1 MSAGGP
7 LGTSVKVV
15 ERPGAKIHSGLSRND
30 PFRRTL
36 AREEDVHIMNQEE
49 SVTVI
54 VIRRALYTWLNAKYA
69 EINRSTLGNP
79 SKHCIQDVNNIL
91 MTIIG
96 S

>member
-1 MSAGGP
+1 MTP
-7 LGTSVKVV
+7 LG
-15 ERPGAKIHSGLSRND
+15 E
-30 PFRRTL
+30 TL

-69 EINRSTLGNP
+69 EINRFTLGNP
-79 SKHCIQDVNNIL
+79 AEHYIPDVNNIL